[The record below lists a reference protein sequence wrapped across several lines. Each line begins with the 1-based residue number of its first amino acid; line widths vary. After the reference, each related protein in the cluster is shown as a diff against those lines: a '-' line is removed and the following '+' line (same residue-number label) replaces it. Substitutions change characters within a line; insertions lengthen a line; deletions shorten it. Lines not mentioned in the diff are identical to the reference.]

1 MLHHYFINSSPG
13 GSMTNVVRGVTT
25 AMERISMYRS
35 VYIII
40 LVCVSSSLFAQGPAG
55 RRAEQEILG
64 ERAKSYYAKLS
75 SGEAVPPAPEKSSAI
90 SGKFFNG
97 QGNFDSFGN
106 SVASAG
112 DVNGDG
118 YDDIIVG
125 AYGYTSPNFNKGKA
139 YIYFGGPAMDNTADV
154 TMEGEAALHYFAI
167 SVSGAGDV
175 NGDGYADVIVGA
187 YGSTVYA
194 GRAYIFFGGAAMD
207 NIVDKVMDGEVTN
220 NYFGYSV
227 AAAGDV
233 NGDGYSDVIV
243 GAYGNTSSTGRAYIY
258 YGGANMNTTADIT
271 MSGQAAFDQFGVSVS
286 TAGDV
291 NGDGYGDVIV
301 GAFGNSSNAGRA
313 YIYYGGATMN
323 NIADLTM
330 SGEGA
335 NQYFGVSTSTAGDVN
350 GDGYDDVIIG
360 AYSYGS
366 SVGRAYLYYGG
377 AVMNN
382 TVDVTMTGEA
392 SGGWF
397 GVSVST
403 AGDLNGDGYS
413 DVVVG
418 AFGYANNS
426 GRAYVYFGGL
436 RMDNTA
442 DKTLT
447 GETVSNFG
455 YSVASAGDVNGDG
468 YSDLLV
474 GGKGFNSGTGR
485 VYLYQNSMT
494 GSDVPDERFTG
505 EGPGNSFGISV
516 AFAGD
521 VNGDGYSDIIVG
533 AYTYSDSVG
542 RAYIYYGGPTMDN
555 IADVTLNGNTAY
567 TFFGYSVSTAGDVNR
582 DGYADVIV
590 GMYNM
595 HSIPGR
601 AYIYFGGASMNNTAD
616 VTLTGEGALDVFGL
630 SVSTAG
636 DMNGDG
642 YSDVIVGAEGYYY
655 ESGKAYVYFGGA
667 NMNNTADVTMGG
679 SQVKE
684 YFGTPVSTAGD
695 VNGDGYADV
704 IIGGSGYFHKTG
716 RAYIFYG
723 GANLGVGSFNGNINA
738 DIKFTGEDSLTH
750 FGVSASTA
758 GDVNGDGYSDV
769 IIADYKDNGRTFI
782 YYGAP
787 AMNNTPDVVLTGE
800 GSFIY
805 SVSAA
810 GDVNNDGYADV
821 IAGTSNDVAG
831 YKGKANIFFGGTNMN
846 NTADVV
852 MFGESMYDSYG
863 MSVATAGDVNGDGNA
878 DVIVGAPSYSTSN
891 SGYIGR
897 AYLYR
902 STAPSIVPRITA
914 VADVP
919 HDQGGVVSVRWSR
932 SGYDAKNISR
942 VTSYRLEQS
951 NPPGK
956 NGFAWSTVATIP
968 ASHNPLYSHFAQT
981 PYDSMSVTGGNFFFR
996 VTAATDNNN
1005 EYWRSN
1011 IVSGHSVD
1019 NLPPIAPNGAALAV
1033 QPNGN
1038 IRISWNRNRTD
1049 GDVGGF
1055 TIYRSTTSGFAPSMA
1070 NAITITRDS
1079 SYLDM
1084 TSAVGVQYFYR
1095 IKAVD
1100 IHGNESVPSPELSTT
1115 PLSVG
1120 TIAEQIPQEFSL
1132 EQNYPNPFNP
1142 STSIGFA
1149 LPSGNHTTVRIFDA
1163 LGRTV
1168 ETLVDGYRSTG
1179 RYTVEFR
1186 ASHHASGMYLC
1197 EIRSGDFVKRIK
1209 MNLVK

>member
-1 MLHHYFINSSPG
+1 
-13 GSMTNVVRGVTT
+13 MTNFVRCAKSTT
-25 AMERISMYRS
+25 EHNSICGSIYLIVLMC
-35 VYIII
+35 
-40 LVCVSSSLFAQGPAG
+40 LSSSVFAQGLAG
-55 RRAEQEILG
+55 RHAEQERLG
-64 ERAKSYYAKLS
+64 RIAASHYAKLTN
-75 SGEAVPPAPEKSSAI
+75 GDAVPPSPEKANVI

-106 SVASAG
+106 SVSSAG

-118 YDDIIVG
+118 FDDIIVG
-125 AYGYTSPNFNKGKA
+125 AYGYTSPNFNKGRA
-139 YIYFGGPAMDNTADV
+139 YIYFGGPDMDNKADV
-154 TMEGEAALHYFAI
+154 TLDGEAALHYFGF
-167 SVSGAGDV
+167 SVSAAGDV

-187 YGSTVYA
+187 YGHSVYA
-194 GRAYIFFGGAAMD
+194 GLANIFYGGATMD
-207 NIVDKVMDGEVTN
+207 NIADKTLLGEAAN
-220 NYFGYSV
+220 NYFGQSV
-227 AAAGDV
+227 STAGDV
-233 NGDGYSDVIV
+233 NGDGFSDVIV

-258 YGGANMNTTADIT
+258 YGGSNMNTAADVT

-291 NGDGYGDVIV
+291 NGDGYSDVIV
-301 GAFGNSSNAGRA
+301 GAFGNSSNAGRT
-313 YIYYGGATMN
+313 YIYYGGAVMN
-323 NIADLTM
+323 NVADVTM

-350 GDGYDDVIIG
+350 GDGYADVIIG

-366 SVGRAYLYYGG
+366 SVGRAYLYFGG
-377 AVMNN
+377 ATMDNI
-382 TVDVTMTGEA
+382 VDVTMTGEA
-392 SGGWF
+392 SGVWF

-436 RMDNTA
+436 RMNNTA

-468 YSDLLV
+468 YSELLV

-494 GSDVPDERFTG
+494 GIDVADERFTG
-505 EGPGNSFGISV
+505 EASGNTFGSSV
-516 AFAGD
+516 ASAGD
-521 VNGDGYSDIIVG
+521 VNGDDYSDIIVG
-533 AYTYSDSVG
+533 AYTYSDTVG

-555 IADVTLNGNTAY
+555 IADVTLNGNAAY
-567 TFFGYSVSTAGDVNR
+567 TWFGYSVSTAGDVNR

-590 GMYNM
+590 GMYNL
-595 HSIPGR
+595 HSNPGR
-601 AYIYFGGASMNNTAD
+601 AYIYFGGAAMNNTAD
-616 VTLTGEGALDVFGL
+616 VTLTGEGALDNFGL

-642 YSDVIVGAEGYYY
+642 YSDVIVGAEGFYFGY
-655 ESGKAYVYFGGA
+655 GKAYVYYGGA

-679 SQVKE
+679 SMEKE
-684 YFGTPVSTAGD
+684 YFGTPVSAAGD
-695 VNGDGYADV
+695 VNGDGFGDV
-704 IIGGSGYFHKTG
+704 IIGGAGYFHKTG
-716 RAYIFYG
+716 QAYIFYG
-723 GANLGVGSFNGNINA
+723 GANLGVGSFNNNINA
-738 DIKFTGEDSLTH
+738 DIKFTGKDSLTY
-750 FGVSASTA
+750 FGGSASTA

-769 IIADYKDNGRTFI
+769 IVADYKDNGRAII

-787 AMNNTPDVVLTGE
+787 AMNNTADVILAVE
-800 GSFIY
+800 GSLMY

-821 IAGTSNDVAG
+821 IAGTTSDVSG
-831 YKGKANIFFGGTNMN
+831 IKGRASIFFGGTNMN

-852 MFGESMYDSYG
+852 MTGESISDSYG

-878 DVIVGAPSYSTSN
+878 DVIVGAPSYSTPN

-919 HDQGGVVSVRWSR
+919 HDQGGVVNVQWSR
-932 SGYDAKNISR
+932 SGYDVRNISR

-951 NPPGK
+951 DPPGK
-956 NGFAWSTVATIP
+956 NGFAWSTVATIQ
-968 ASHNPLYSHFAQT
+968 ASHNPQYAQLVST
-981 PYDSMSVTGGNFFFR
+981 PYDSMTATGGSFFYR
-996 VTAATDNNN
+996 VTAATDDND
-1005 EYWRSN
+1005 EYWRSG
-1011 IVSGHSVD
+1011 IVAGHSID
-1019 NLPPIAPNGAALAV
+1019 NLPPISPTSAALAV

-1038 IRISWNRNRTD
+1038 ILLSWNQNRTD
-1049 GDVGGF
+1049 GDVGGY
-1055 TIYRSTTSGFAPSMA
+1055 TIYRSTTAGFAPSMA

-1079 SYLDM
+1079 SYLDI
-1084 TSAVGVQYFYR
+1084 TGTVGIQYFYR

-1100 IHGNESVPSPELSTT
+1100 IHGNESAPSPELSTA
-1115 PLSVG
+1115 PLAVG
-1120 TIAEQIPQEFSL
+1120 RTDAPAPTEYTL
-1132 EQNYPNPFNP
+1132 DQNYPNPFNP
-1142 STSIGFA
+1142 VTNISFA
-1149 LPSGNHTTVRIFDA
+1149 IPADGSVSLKVYDA
-1163 LGRTV
+1163 LGRNV
-1168 ETLVDGYRSTG
+1168 ETLINEYRTAG
-1179 RYTVEFR
+1179 RYTVPFSAGR
-1186 ASHHASGMYLC
+1186 LSSGLYVC
-1197 EIRSGDFVKRIK
+1197 EIRAENFVKRIK
-1209 MNLVK
+1209 MNLLK

>member
-1 MLHHYFINSSPG
+1 MSNFIRCA
-13 GSMTNVVRGVTT
+13 VT
-25 AMERISMYRS
+25 AMERISIYRS
-35 VYIII
+35 VYLIMFVF
-40 LVCVSSSLFAQGPAG
+40 LCSSVFAQGPAG
-55 RRAEQEILG
+55 SRAELG
-64 ERAKSYYAKLS
+64 RLGRLATSHYAKLS
-75 SGEAVPPAPEKSSAI
+75 NGDVPPSPEKANAI
-90 SGKFFNG
+90 SGTMFNG

-106 SVASAG
+106 SVSSAG

-125 AYGYTSPNFNKGKA
+125 AHGYTSPNFNKGRA
-139 YIYFGGPAMDNTADV
+139 YIYFGGPAMDNKADV
-154 TMEGEAALHYFAI
+154 TLDGEAALHYFGF
-167 SVSGAGDV
+167 SVSAAGDV

-187 YGSTVYA
+187 YGHTVYA
-194 GRAYIFFGGAAMD
+194 GRAYIFYGGAAMD
-207 NIVDKVMDGEVTN
+207 NIADKVLDGEAAN
-220 NYFGYSV
+220 NYFGQSV
-227 AAAGDV
+227 STAGDV
-233 NGDGYSDVIV
+233 NGDGFSDVIV

-258 YGGANMNTTADIT
+258 YGGSNMNTAADVT

-291 NGDGYGDVIV
+291 NGDGYSDVIV
-301 GAFGNSSNAGRA
+301 GAFGNSSNAGRT
-313 YIYYGGATMN
+313 YIYYGGAAMN
-323 NIADLTM
+323 NVADLTM
-330 SGEGA
+330 SGEAA
-335 NQYFGVSTSTAGDVN
+335 NHYFGVSVSTAGDVN
-350 GDGYDDVIIG
+350 GDGYSDVIIG

-366 SVGRAYLYYGG
+366 SVGRAYLFYGG
-377 AVMNN
+377 AAMDNS
-382 TVDVTMTGEA
+382 VDVAMTGEG
-392 SGGWF
+392 SGNWF
-397 GVSVST
+397 GVSVAT

-426 GRAYVYFGGL
+426 GRAYVYFGGT

-447 GETVSNFG
+447 GEQVSNFG
-455 YSVASAGDVNGDG
+455 YSVSSAGDVNGDG
-468 YSDLLV
+468 YSDLLI

-494 GSDVPDERFTG
+494 GSDVADERFTG
-505 EGPGNSFGISV
+505 EAPGTSFGVSV
-516 AFAGD
+516 ATAGD

-533 AYTYSDSVG
+533 AYTYLDSVG

-555 IADVTLNGNTAY
+555 IADVTLNGNATF

-590 GMYNM
+590 GMYNI

-616 VTLTGEGALDVFGL
+616 VTLTGEGASDLFGL

-642 YSDVIVGAEGYYY
+642 YSDVIVGAEGYYFEY
-655 ESGKAYVYFGGA
+655 GKAYIYYGGA
-667 NMNNTADVTMGG
+667 NMNNTADVMMGG
-679 SQVKE
+679 SMEKE
-684 YFGTPVSTAGD
+684 NFGTPVSTAGD

-704 IIGGSGYFHKTG
+704 IIGGAGYFHKTG

-723 GANLGVGSFNGNINA
+723 GANLGVGSFNNNINA
-738 DIKFTGEDSLTH
+738 DIKFTGEDSLTYL
-750 FGVSASTA
+750 GLSVSTA

-769 IIADYKDNGRTFI
+769 IIADYKDDSRALI

-787 AMNNTPDVVLTGE
+787 VMNNTADVILAGE
-800 GSFIY
+800 GSLIY

-821 IAGTSNDVAG
+821 IAGASSDVNG
-831 YKGKANIFFGGTNMN
+831 FKGRAIIFFGGTNMN

-852 MFGESMYDSYG
+852 MSGESIVDTYG
-863 MSVATAGDVNGDGNA
+863 GSVSTAGDVNGDGSA
-878 DVIVGAPSYSTSN
+878 DVIVGAPSYSTPN

-914 VADVP
+914 IADVP
-919 HDQGGVVSVRWSR
+919 HDQGGVVNVQWSR
-932 SGYDAKNISR
+932 SGYDARNVSR

-951 NPPGK
+951 NPPGT

-968 ASHNPLYSHFAQT
+968 ASHNPQYAQLVST
-981 PYDSMSVTGGNFFFR
+981 PYDSMTATGGSFFYR
-996 VTAATDNNN
+996 VTASTDDNN
-1005 EYWRSN
+1005 EYWRSG

-1019 NLPPIAPNGAALAV
+1019 NLPPISPTSAALAV

-1038 IRISWNRNRTD
+1038 VFLSWNQNRTD

-1055 TIYRSTTSGFAPSMA
+1055 TIYRSTTSGFVPSMV

-1095 IKAVD
+1095 IRAVD
-1100 IHGNESVPSPELSTT
+1100 IHGNESASSPELSTT
-1115 PLSVG
+1115 PLSVEKKV
-1120 TIAEQIPQEFSL
+1120 EQVPQQYAL
-1132 EQNYPNPFNP
+1132 YQNYPNPFNP
-1142 STSIGFA
+1142 STTIAYSV
-1149 LPSGNHTTVRIFDA
+1149 PVSGHVTMRIFDA
-1163 LGRTV
+1163 LGR
-1168 ETLVDGYRSTG
+1168 LVDTPVDGMHHTG
-1179 RYTVEFR
+1179 RYTVQFSGVNR
-1186 ASHHASGMYLC
+1186 ASGFYLC
-1197 EIRSGDFVKRIK
+1197 EISAEGFVRRIK
-1209 MNLVK
+1209 MNLIK

>member
-1 MLHHYFINSSPG
+1 MSHFF
-13 GSMTNVVRGVTT
+13 
-25 AMERISMYRS
+25 RS
-35 VYIII
+35 VKNLMRRTSIDRS
-40 LVCVSSSLFAQGPAG
+40 VSFFLLLCISASLFAQD
-55 RRAEQEILG
+55 RAETPMEKARLG
-64 ERAKSYYAKLS
+64 RLAISQYKKLPN
-75 SGEAVPPAPEKSSAI
+75 SGTPPAPEKSSAI
-90 SGKFFNG
+90 SGKIFNG

-154 TMEGEAALHYFAI
+154 TMEGEAALHYFAF
-167 SVSGAGDV
+167 SVAAAGDV

-194 GRAYIFFGGAAMD
+194 GRAYIFFGGAVMD
-207 NIVDKVMDGEVTN
+207 NIADKVMEGEATN
-220 NYFGYSV
+220 NYFGQSV
-227 AAAGDV
+227 STAGDV
-233 NGDGYSDVIV
+233 NGDGFSDVIV
-243 GAYGNTSSTGRAYIY
+243 GAYGNTSSTGRAYVY
-258 YGGANMNTTADIT
+258 YGGTNMNTVVDVT

-291 NGDGYGDVIV
+291 NGDGYSDVIV
-301 GAFGNSSNAGRA
+301 GAFGNSSNAGRT
-313 YIYYGGATMN
+313 YIYFGGATMD

-350 GDGYDDVIIG
+350 GDGYDDVIVG

-377 AVMNN
+377 AAMNN
-382 TVDVTMTGEA
+382 IVDVTMTGEA
-392 SGGWF
+392 SGVWF

-426 GRAYVYFGGL
+426 GRAYVYFGGT
-436 RMDNTA
+436 RMNNTA

-447 GETVSNFG
+447 GEQVSNFG

-485 VYLYQNSMT
+485 VYLYQNSLT

-505 EGPGNSFGISV
+505 EAPGNSFGVSV
-516 AFAGD
+516 ATAGD

-555 IADVTLNGNTAY
+555 IADVTLNGNALY
-567 TFFGYSVSTAGDVNR
+567 NYFGSSVSTAGDVNR

-590 GMYNM
+590 GMFNYSSN
-595 HSIPGR
+595 PGR
-601 AYIYFGGASMNNTAD
+601 AYIYFGGAAMNNSAD
-616 VTLTGEGALDVFGL
+616 VTLTGEAASDLFGI

-636 DMNGDG
+636 DVNGDG
-642 YSDVIVGAEGYYY
+642 YSDVIVGADSYFSEY
-655 ESGKAYVYFGGA
+655 GKAYIYFGGA
-667 NMNNTADVTMGG
+667 NMNNTADVTMVGFLP
-679 SQVKE
+679 KE
-684 YFGTPVSTAGD
+684 YFGSSVSTAGD

-704 IIGGSGYFHKTG
+704 IIGGSGHFHKTG

-723 GANLGVGSFNGNINA
+723 SANMNGQTYP
-738 DIKFTGEDSLTH
+738 DLTFTGIDSLTY
-750 FGVSASTA
+750 FGGWVSTA

-769 IIADYKDNGRTFI
+769 VIADYKDKGRALI
-782 YYGAP
+782 YYGSP
-787 AMNNTPDVVLTGE
+787 AMNNSADVILTCE
-800 GSFIY
+800 GASLY

-821 IAGTSNDVAG
+821 IVGEQISEYK
-831 YKGKANIFFGGTNMN
+831 YKGRVFIFFGGTKMN
-846 NTADVV
+846 NTADVL
-852 MFGESMYDSYG
+852 MNGESFSDSYG
-863 MSVATAGDVNGDGNA
+863 ISVATAGDVNGDGNS
-878 DVIVGAPSYSTSN
+878 DVIVGAASYSTPN
-891 SGYIGR
+891 SFGLGR

-919 HDQGGVVSVRWSR
+919 HDQGGVVNVQWSR
-932 SGYDAKNISR
+932 SGYDARNISR

-951 NPPGK
+951 IPPGK

-968 ASHNPLYSHFAQT
+968 ASHNPQYAQLVST
-981 PYDSMSVTGGNFFFR
+981 PYDSMTATGGSFFYR
-996 VTAATDNNN
+996 VTAATEDNN
-1005 EYWRSN
+1005 EYWRSG

-1019 NLPPIAPNGAALAV
+1019 NLPPITPNGAALAV

-1038 IRISWNRNRTD
+1038 ILLSWNRNRTD
-1049 GDVGGF
+1049 SDVGGF
-1055 TIYRSTTSGFAPSMA
+1055 IIYRSTTSGFVPSMA

-1084 TSAVGVQYFYR
+1084 TSAVGAQYFYR

-1100 IHGNESVPSPELSTT
+1100 IHGNESASSPELSTT
-1115 PLSVG
+1115 PLSVEK
-1120 TIAEQIPQEFSL
+1120 TDKQVPQQYAL
-1132 EQNYPNPFNP
+1132 DQNYPNPFNP
-1142 STSIGFA
+1142 STTIA
-1149 LPSGNHTTVRIFDA
+1149 YAVPVSGHVTMRIFDA
-1163 LGRTV
+1163 LGRLV
-1168 ETLVDGYRSTG
+1168 ETPVDGMHQTG
-1179 RYTVEFR
+1179 RYSVRFSGVNR
-1186 ASHHASGMYLC
+1186 ASGFYLC
-1197 EIRSGDFVKRIK
+1197 EIRAEGFTRRIK
-1209 MNLVK
+1209 MNLIK